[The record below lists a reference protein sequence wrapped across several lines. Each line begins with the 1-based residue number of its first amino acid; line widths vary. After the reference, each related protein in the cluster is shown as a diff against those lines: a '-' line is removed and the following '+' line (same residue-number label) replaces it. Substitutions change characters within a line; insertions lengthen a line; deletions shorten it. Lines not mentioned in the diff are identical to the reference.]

1 MTVDTACSSSMVSIY
16 HACRALRNGDCRTA
30 VAGGVNVITSPDVS
44 ETMPFEISEN
54 PDILITLVQM
64 YLGLDRA
71 HFLSHTGQC
80 KAFDA
85 SADGYCRSEGC
96 GVFVLKRLSDALNES
111 DHIWGVIKGV
121 EVNQSGNSTSITHPH
136 AATQERLFNT
146 LFTKADIDPLHV
158 SVVEAHGTGTQA
170 GDPLEMT
177 SIRNGLCDGRDQRN
191 PLYITSIKA
200 NIGHCEAASGAAAL
214 AKLLLMALYNTI
226 PAQISLKNLNPK
238 ILPLGVDGAAIV
250 TEATDWTPTDS
261 QPRFALLNNFGAAG
275 SNGALL
281 LQDHRPGP
289 PFKPEDCK
297 ERSTYLWGCS
307 AKSMSSLLALKEAII
322 SHLKE
327 NPHGSPLRDVC
338 YTSTARRQ
346 SYNYRI
352 SVCADSMDDLIK
364 KLSSATA
371 DDVRKI
377 AHSEPSAI
385 FLFSGQGS
393 QYQGMGKELFTS
405 SPIFRQTVLDC
416 HYHLVESGFPGCLQ
430 VLNPDSTCSNL
441 DEEEQLQVFQAGIF
455 VLEVALAKM
464 WMSWGIIPEFVTG
477 HRYVMQLVRE

>member
-16 HACRALRNGDCRTA
+16 HACRALSAGDCRAA

-44 ETMPFEISEN
+44 QAMPFKISEI
-54 PDILITLVQM
+54 PRILITFTQM

-80 KAFDA
+80 KAFDE

-96 GVFVLKRLSDALNES
+96 GVFVLKRLSDALKES

-121 EVNQSGNSTSITHPH
+121 EVNQSGNATSITHPH
-136 AATQERLFNT
+136 SATQERLFEN
-146 LFTKADIDPLHV
+146 LFTKADIDPLRV

-170 GDPLEMT
+170 GDPQEVT
-177 SIRNGLCDGRDQRN
+177 SIRNSLCNGRDQRN
-191 PLYITSIKA
+191 PLYLTSIKA

-214 AKLLLMALYNTI
+214 AKLLLMMLHNTV

-238 ILPLGVDGAAIV
+238 ISPLGVDGATIA
-250 TEATDWTPTDS
+250 TEATDWTATDS
-261 QPRFALLNNFGAAG
+261 QPRIALLNNFGAAG

-281 LQDHRPGP
+281 LQDYRPTP
-289 PFKPEDCK
+289 LKTPK
-297 ERSTYLWGCS
+297 EYEERCSYLCGCS
-307 AKSMSSLLALKEAII
+307 AKSMSALLALKEALI
-322 SHLKE
+322 SHLKH

-346 SYNYRI
+346 LYNYRI
-352 SVCADSMDDLIK
+352 SVCADSMDDLLG
-364 KLSSATA
+364 KLESATA
-371 DDVRKI
+371 DNIRKI
-377 AHSEPSAI
+377 AHPEPSAI

-393 QYQGMGKELFTS
+393 QYLGMGKELFTS

-416 HYHLVESGFPGCLQ
+416 HHNLIESGFPGCLQ
-430 VLNPDSTCSNL
+430 VIAPGSTFSDNL
-441 DEEEQLQVFQAGIF
+441 DEKEQLQAFQAGIF
-455 VLEVALAKM
+455 VLEIALAKM

-477 HRYVMQLVRE
+477 HR